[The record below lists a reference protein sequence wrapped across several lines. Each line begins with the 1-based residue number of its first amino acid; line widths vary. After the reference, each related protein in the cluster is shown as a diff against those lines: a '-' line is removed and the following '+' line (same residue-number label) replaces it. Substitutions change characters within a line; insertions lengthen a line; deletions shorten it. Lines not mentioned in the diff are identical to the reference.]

1 MEYRGYFKIPT
12 NVFSLINFN
21 DFLNSR
27 NYILFD
33 ELENNKIYDDVESG
47 YVKSIQINKDFDTG
61 YIDLLI
67 KYQSN
72 IPDTFLHQTLRDFY
86 RDIAHRF
93 GIGTYFES
101 LGRISSDVTSAYN
114 ILDDYFDSSINGIFF
129 YRMKSPKIKLN
140 KELEFVKC
148 ESVKYTRPI
157 THKQVI
163 LDVKQSAS
171 DEQYNY
177 VYLTVLNRY
186 YFVAD
191 AVLQNDMFVLTLRED
206 VLMSFKDL
214 IKQQTAFIERNE
226 YLYNLSLVD
235 DYVSYDYHKTVTYQ
249 NITPLDDVFEENSPT
264 RSLYYVLLTVDA
276 RTVPVQ

>member
-21 DFLNSR
+21 DFLNSQ

-33 ELENNKIYDDVESG
+33 ELENNKIYDDVKSG
-47 YVKSIQINKDFDTG
+47 YVKSIQINKNLDTG

-72 IPDTFLHQTLRDFY
+72 IPDTFLHQTLTDFY

-114 ILDDYFDSSINGIFF
+114 VLDDYFDSSVNGIFF
-129 YRMKSPKIKLN
+129 YRMKSPKIKLD

-148 ESVKYTRPI
+148 EYVKYTRPI
-157 THKQVI
+157 THRNVT

-191 AVLQNDMFVLTLRED
+191 AVLQNDMFVLTLKED

-214 IKQQTAFIERNE
+214 ILQQNAFIERNE
-226 YLYNLSLVD
+226 YLYNSNLVD
-235 DYVSYDYHKTVTYQ
+235 DYVTFDFHKKKEYSK
-249 NITPLDDVFEENSPT
+249 ITPTNDFLDFGTGVTPSEKLQYVFI
-264 RSLYYVLLTVDA
+264 TVWGLD
-276 RTVPVQ
+276 